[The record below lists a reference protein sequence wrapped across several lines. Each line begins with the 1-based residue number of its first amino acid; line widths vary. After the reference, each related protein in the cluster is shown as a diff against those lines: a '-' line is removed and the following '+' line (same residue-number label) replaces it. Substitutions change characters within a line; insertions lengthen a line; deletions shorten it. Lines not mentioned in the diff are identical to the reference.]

1 MASTKGR
8 IVRLISG
15 LALERATVMETRAI
29 GGFQRLVMACKI
41 PVLRAGMKVQ
51 MLLPSDDMRT
61 YTPIPTPG
69 GMVLLG
75 CTHVSGPGATWLST
89 AKLGDEL
96 PFVGPQRSLDVDA
109 GPVLLVGDE
118 TSVAVAAA
126 LSLERPGQVR
136 ALIQSDDEAGVCN
149 AAASV
154 GLMDIVVV
162 GRGDTL
168 STVSAA
174 EAYLGA
180 VPDAT
185 IALTGGSQLIVDV
198 REQLRHRGLR
208 NVKTKTYW
216 IPGRIGLD

>member
-15 LALERATVMETRAI
+15 LALERATVKETRSI
-29 GGFQRLVMACKI
+29 GGFQRLVMECKV
-41 PVLRAGMKVQ
+41 PALKAGMKVQ
-51 MLLPSDDMRT
+51 VLLPSDDMRT
-61 YTPIPTPG
+61 YTPIPCPD

-75 CTHVSGPGATWLST
+75 WKHVSGPGATWLST

-96 PFVGPQRSLDVDA
+96 PFVGPQRSLDLDP
-109 GPVLLVGDE
+109 GPILLVGDE

-126 LSLERPGQVR
+126 LSLERPGKVR
-136 ALIQSDDEAGVCN
+136 AVIQSEDEVGVRN

-168 STVSAA
+168 STASAA
-174 EAYLGA
+174 ATYLAEVPGA
-180 VPDAT
+180 TV
-185 IALTGGSQLIVDV
+185 ALTGGSQLIVGV
-198 REQLRHRGLR
+198 REQLRQRDGRAL
-208 NVKTKTYW
+208 KTKTYW
-216 IPGRIGLD
+216 IPGRVGLD